1 MKTCEQTRG
10 QTILEHGQAVASTFK
25 TLFASTPPADHHL
38 PSVILDN
45 LDFLKARCPS
55 ADILETYHIFHDCG
69 KPSCLTIDADGRRHF
84 PNHAMISAR
93 DWLVAGGDPL
103 IGRLIEHDMD
113 LHLMKPADA
122 AAYPHLDLA
131 PALIL
136 TAWAELH
143 ANAPMFGG
151 FDSTS
156 FKIKAKCLTKT
167 SRNLIQ
173 RLKEQS

>member
-1 MKTCEQTRG
+1 MKTCEQTHG
-10 QTILEHGQAVASTFK
+10 QTILQHGQAVAATFK
-25 TLFASTPPADHHL
+25 RLFNSPLADHHL
-38 PSVILDN
+38 PQVILDN
-45 LDFLKARCPS
+45 LDFLKARCPDS
-55 ADILETYHIFHDCG
+55 TTLETYHIFHDCG
-69 KPSCLTIDADGRRHF
+69 KPSCLTFDADGRRHF
-84 PNHAMISAR
+84 PNHALLSAR

-103 IGRLIEHDMD
+103 IGRLIEHDLD
-113 LHLMKPADA
+113 LHLLKPAQAHD
-122 AAYPHLDLA
+122 YRHLDLA

-167 SRNLIQ
+167 SRILIH
-173 RLKEQS
+173 RLKETT